1 MDTLTDIRLKLQLLG
16 EELDGEIYRS
26 HTDIGSDYSPEVLR
40 SFENAIE
47 VFEVTRIYLE
57 RITSLL
63 EGTDD
68 DNVYLNRLLE
78 DLEAIPENF
87 QRPVTQQSLN
97 QAVITEILQEE
108 IANLKTENKALK
120 AQAALLEEIPMCKP
134 ANKCA

>member
-97 QAVITEILQEE
+97 QAVITEIMQEE
-108 IANLKTENKALK
+108 IANLKTENEALK